1 MTDIETYVDEM
12 VMKFITGRESLDNW
26 DTYVAKVESMGI
38 GKVLDIYQNALDAWN
53 AE

>member
-1 MTDIETYVDEM
+1 MTDIEIYVDEM

-26 DTYVAKVESMGI
+26 DTYVARVKEMGI
-38 GKVLDIYQNALDAWN
+38 EKVLDIYQKALNNWN